1 MFRIYRPAL
10 LPSQKKRVSKT
21 CTTSHLSFFLIMYYY
36 YLLFLHIVSKFNLL
50 FSFPLIWTDNSRTLL
65 LSILFFLSR
74 IIKSCFFMAIP
85 SAAAKVTFRIFFYF
99 QCDNLFAVTGKWS
112 PWKHVMRKLFVF
124 SSEPILKTKGAIN
137 HPLGL
142 WYRILFSFI
151 FEMLWHLRVFFTLPL
166 YCKGIPSKHQQSPF
180 FQSFISVLKILSCCV
195 SWQKYLC
202 SCLLTC

>member
-1 MFRIYRPAL
+1 
-10 LPSQKKRVSKT
+10 
-21 CTTSHLSFFLIMYYY
+21 MYYY

-151 FEMLWHLRVFFTLPL
+151 FEMLWHLQVFSHCPYTAKASPVSTSRA
-166 YCKGIPSKHQQSPF
+166 PSFSPSYLSLKF
-180 FQSFISVLKILSCCV
+180 FLAVFPDKNICAAVC
-195 SWQKYLC
+195 
-202 SCLLTC
+202 